1 MVSGSEFRVLSAKTF
16 QEASFLMAIFILL
29 IAFAVTVSV
38 AFNYDLK
45 SQKTRNIGAENKAM
59 IGYGISTALL
69 VVLICLYK

>member
-1 MVSGSEFRVLSAKTF
+1 
-16 QEASFLMAIFILL
+16 MAIFILL

-45 SQKTRNIGAENKAM
+45 SQKSRNTSTENKAM
-59 IGYGISTALL
+59 ICYGVSTVLL

>member
-1 MVSGSEFRVLSAKTF
+1 
-16 QEASFLMAIFILL
+16 MAIFILL